1 LFLQNENYDYNVDY
15 IVDKLAL
22 VYVARQCKTRW
33 TYFLNKNKCYLDL
46 MSQSIKVTESPKHF
60 MVLDAISRGIGDNGK
75 IAKVTKISKAEVE
88 MILNDLAVQ
97 KLIIL
102 EQKKGLFGKKVQARI
117 TYTGSRLL
125 SFKKQELE
133 DKSRGLESMYINRD
147 RRGIESFMDDNRAW
161 IPMMIFSGIMNAMV
175 FASMISFMG
184 MAMNP
189 AEAAMAGDAA
199 NADPQ
204 DTTDTQS
211 ATDLDNSSASDAG
224 ADVSS
229 TQESS
234 GFDIG
239 GGDFGGDFE
248 F

>member
-1 LFLQNENYDYNVDY
+1 
-15 IVDKLAL
+15 
-22 VYVARQCKTRW
+22 
-33 TYFLNKNKCYLDL
+33 
-46 MSQSIKVTESPKHF
+46 MSQNIKVTESPKHF

-133 DKSRGLESMYINRD
+133 DKSRDLESMYINRD